1 MTACTPKTLQG
12 HYNITCRM
20 LYVERSEAFAPLII
34 FILVVWNFSICLIE
48 PIRLLGCTS
57 VPVPMYQCISI
68 STMYQ
73 RNVPGIWPTRSTR
86 LPGPTYQ
93 AQPGPTRTYQNP
105 ALPGLGL
112 PKDHTLDHI
121 LFWQPPKNTSKTT
134 YFFWHTFEKAKTY
147 ILHCKMY
154 VFLEIAKNWQKM
166 HQNLAFQQL
175 TFQKHTFYSVKCM
188 FLTLGLKFQAWNL
201 EISFQN
207 WEKHTFY
214 SVKCMFLTLV
224 LKFQVWNLEISFQNW
239 KNIHFTM

>member
-1 MTACTPKTLQG
+1 
-12 HYNITCRM
+12 
-20 LYVERSEAFAPLII
+20 
-34 FILVVWNFSICLIE
+34 
-48 PIRLLGCTS
+48 
-57 VPVPMYQCISI
+57 
-68 STMYQ
+68 MYQ

-121 LFWQPPKNTSKTT
+121 LFWQPPKKLPKQ
-134 YFFWHTFEKAKTY
+134 HTFFDTHLKK
-147 ILHCKMY
+147 
-154 VFLEIAKNWQKM
+154 QKHTFYTVKCM
-166 HQNLAFQQL
+166 FSLKSPKIGFKKIHQNLVFQQL

-207 WEKHTFY
+207 SK
-214 SVKCMFLTLV
+214 
-224 LKFQVWNLEISFQNW
+224 
-239 KNIHFTM
+239 KNMHFTV

>member
-57 VPVPMYQCISI
+57 VPLPMYQCISI

-121 LFWQPPKNTSKTT
+121 LFWQPPKTPSKQ
-134 YFFWHTFEKAKTY
+134 HTFFDTHLKK
-147 ILHCKMY
+147 
-154 VFLEIAKNWQKM
+154 
-166 HQNLAFQQL
+166 
-175 TFQKHTFYSVKCM
+175 QKHTFYTVKCM
-188 FLTLGLKFQAWNL
+188 FSLKSPK
-201 EISFQN
+201 IG
-207 WEKHTFY
+207 K
-214 SVKCMFLTLV
+214 KCIKILPSNS
-224 LKFQVWNLEISFQNW
+224 WPS
-239 KNIHFTM
+239 KNIHFTV

>member
-1 MTACTPKTLQG
+1 MYDIWYTIKYYIHIYHASNMTACTHKTLQG

-57 VPVPMYQCISI
+57 VPVPMYQCMSISI
-68 STMYQ
+68 MYQ

-121 LFWQPPKNTSKTT
+121 LFWQPPKTPPKQ
-134 YFFWHTFEKAKTY
+134 HTFFDTHLKK
-147 ILHCKMY
+147 
-154 VFLEIAKNWQKM
+154 
-166 HQNLAFQQL
+166 
-175 TFQKHTFYSVKCM
+175 QKHTFYTVKCM
-188 FLTLGLKFQAWNL
+188 FSLKSPKIGFKKNIKILSSNSWP
-201 EISFQN
+201 S
-207 WEKHTFY
+207 
-214 SVKCMFLTLV
+214 
-224 LKFQVWNLEISFQNW
+224 

>member
-1 MTACTPKTLQG
+1 MYDIWYTIKYYIHIYHASNMTACTPKTLQG

-57 VPVPMYQCISI
+57 VPVPMYQCIGI

-93 AQPGPTRTYQNP
+93 AQPGPTRTYQD
-105 ALPGLGL
+105 LPEPSPTRPGP
-112 PKDHTLDHI
+112 PKRPHAGSHTFLAA
-121 LFWQPPKNTSKTT
+121 PKNTPKTT

-147 ILHCKMY
+147 
-154 VFLEIAKNWQKM
+154 
-166 HQNLAFQQL
+166 
-175 TFQKHTFYSVKCM
+175 
-188 FLTLGLKFQAWNL
+188 FLTLGLQFDSRA
-201 EISFQN
+201 
-207 WEKHTFY
+207 
-214 SVKCMFLTLV
+214 
-224 LKFQVWNLEISFQNW
+224 
-239 KNIHFTM
+239 

>member
-57 VPVPMYQCISI
+57 VPLPMYQCISI

-121 LFWQPPKNTSKTT
+121 LFWQPPKTPSKQ
-134 YFFWHTFEKAKTY
+134 HTFFDTHLKKQKHTF
-147 ILHCKMY
+147 Y

-207 WEKHTFY
+207 W
-214 SVKCMFLTLV
+214 
-224 LKFQVWNLEISFQNW
+224 
-239 KNIHFTM
+239 KNIHFTV